1 MSGGV
6 AQNIK
11 ANKLIAELKDLNN
24 LFIPPGPGDE
34 SISIGA
40 AFLEYISRTNKVK
53 SLEQISGYLGPSFS
67 EEYINKVIKDKL
79 SKEFTCTKANNKD
92 CAKILA
98 KGEVIARFSNDKMEF
113 GARLK
118 EIRISLNC
126 SQKELSEQTGLNLR
140 TIQRIENNEVKPSL
154 YSLKVIGEASN
165 TDLSDFIKTSEA
177 KPYEFNVNLK
187 ITDMNQFLN
196 DLKALVKTH
205 WKTIF
210 IIILVIYLFT
220 SYTDIKSGIMDAW
233 SGK

>member
-1 MSGGV
+1 MTPICHSF
-6 AQNIK
+6 IHL
-11 ANKLIAELKDLNN
+11 LI
-24 LFIPPGPGDE
+24 
-34 SISIGA
+34 S
-40 AFLEYISRTNKVK
+40 
-53 SLEQISGYLGPSFS
+53 YLQ
-67 EEYINKVIKDKL
+67 
-79 SKEFTCTKANNKD
+79 
-92 CAKILA
+92 
-98 KGEVIARFSNDKMEF
+98 MEF

-118 EIRISLNC
+118 EIRTSLNC
-126 SQKELSEQTGLNLR
+126 SQKKLSEQTGLNLR

-154 YSLKVIGEASN
+154 YSVKAISDALELASSDLLN
-165 TDLSDFIKTSEA
+165 TSDT

>member
-1 MSGGV
+1 MTPICHSF
-6 AQNIK
+6 IHL
-11 ANKLIAELKDLNN
+11 LI
-24 LFIPPGPGDE
+24 
-34 SISIGA
+34 S
-40 AFLEYISRTNKVK
+40 
-53 SLEQISGYLGPSFS
+53 YLQ
-67 EEYINKVIKDKL
+67 
-79 SKEFTCTKANNKD
+79 
-92 CAKILA
+92 
-98 KGEVIARFSNDKMEF
+98 MEF
-113 GARLK
+113 GERL
-118 EIRISLNC
+118 
-126 SQKELSEQTGLNLR
+126 KELSEKTGLTLR

-154 YSLKVIGEASN
+154 YSVKAISDALELASSDLLN
-165 TDLSDFIKTSEA
+165 TSDT